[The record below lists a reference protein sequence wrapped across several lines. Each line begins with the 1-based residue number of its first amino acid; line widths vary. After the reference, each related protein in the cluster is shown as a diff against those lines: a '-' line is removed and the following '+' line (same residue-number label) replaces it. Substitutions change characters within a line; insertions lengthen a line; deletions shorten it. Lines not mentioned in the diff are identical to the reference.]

1 MCILVPEDITREEN
15 EMKKYSVRR
24 EGNTSWT
31 DPNSLKVARKE
42 RKLADRICKGHIIVN
57 NQTNEQVS

>member
-1 MCILVPEDITREEN
+1 
-15 EMKKYSVRR
+15 MKKYSVRR

-31 DPNSLKVARKE
+31 DTNSLKVARKE